1 MHDALFPLFLD
12 LRNKPV
18 LVVGAGS
25 VAASKLQPLLAA
37 GAVVTVVAPVA
48 VPEIV
53 ELSAAGQLRWQQRR
67 FRPLDLRGVWLAVAA
82 TADHAV
88 NAQVAHA
95 ATSRRIFVNAV
106 DDPQSA
112 SAYAGA
118 IVRRGPVTA
127 AISSGGQ
134 APALSRLLRETL
146 EHLLPDAE
154 TLTTWVAQ
162 STALRSEWRSRAVP
176 IAQRFPELL
185 RALLARADPTPST
198 KTQS

>member
-1 MHDALFPLFLD
+1 MPDTLFPLFLD

-25 VAASKLQPLLAA
+25 VATSKLQPLLAA
-37 GAVVTVVAPVA
+37 GAAVTVVAPVA
-48 VPEIV
+48 TPEITA
-53 ELSAAGQLRWQQRR
+53 LAAAGHLHWQRRR
-67 FRPLDLRGVWLAVAA
+67 FRALDLKGVWLAVAA
-82 TADHAV
+82 TADCAV
-88 NAQVAHA
+88 NAQVARA
-95 ATSRRIFVNAV
+95 ATSRRVFVNAV
-106 DDPQSA
+106 DDPKNA

-146 EHLLPDAE
+146 DHLLPDAD
-154 TLTTWVAQ
+154 TLAAWVAQ
-162 STALRSEWRSRAVP
+162 STTLRPEWRARAVP

-185 RALLARADPTPST
+185 RALLSRSEPPLEKA
-198 KTQS
+198 QG

>member
-1 MHDALFPLFLD
+1 MPDALFPLFLD

-37 GAVVTVVAPVA
+37 GAVITVVAPLA
-48 VPEIV
+48 VPEIAA
-53 ELSAAGQLRWQQRR
+53 LAAAGRLRWQRRR
-67 FRPLDLRGVWLAVAA
+67 FRAFDLQGVWLVVAA
-82 TADHAV
+82 TADRAV
-88 NAQVAHA
+88 NAQVSRA
-95 ATSRRIFVNAV
+95 ATSRRVFVNAV
-106 DDPQSA
+106 DDPHSA

-118 IVRRGPVTA
+118 LVRRGPVTA

-154 TLTTWVAQ
+154 TLSDWVAQ
-162 STALRSEWRSRAVP
+162 STALRPEWRARAVP
-176 IAQRFPELL
+176 IAQRYPELL
-185 RALLARADPTPST
+185 RALLLRSEPTAKSSP
-198 KTQS
+198 